1 VWFTGVTFNLYE
13 WDNKTFLNYL
23 CKKIYITMVVATL
36 TQKGSESYA
45 QGSDSKWSKQDPDE
59 HRYILVS

>member
-1 VWFTGVTFNLYE
+1 VWFTCVTFNLYE

-23 CKKIYITMVVATL
+23 WKT
-36 TQKGSESYA
+36 